1 MAKENVVYIHKM
13 EYYSVIKRNEIM
25 PFALRRMDLDI
36 LQWSKSDRER
46 QISHDLSHMW
56 DLKKLYK

>member
-25 PFALRRMDLDI
+25 PFAAVWVNIEIIIISEVSQRKVDI
-36 LQWSKSDRER
+36 
-46 QISHDLSHMW
+46 I
-56 DLKKLYK
+56 